1 LTASAIYLLSSLAG
15 SLQQQGR
22 FAEAEQLERENYEIR
37 RRVLG
42 PEHPDTAISKYN
54 LACMAA
60 RQGKRD
66 EALRLL
72 RDAADHGLPA
82 GNMRGMEKDPDL
94 KSLHGDPRFEAL
106 LAHVQELAVAK
117 KAQ

>member
-1 LTASAIYLLSSLAG
+1 MDNLAG

-22 FAEAEQLERENYEIR
+22 FAEAEQLERANYEIR

-42 PEHPDTAISKYN
+42 PEHPDTAVAKYN

-66 EALRLL
+66 EALKLL

-82 GNMRGMEKDPDL
+82 GIMRGMEKDSDL
-94 KSLHGDPRFEAL
+94 AALHGDPRFDAL
-106 LAHVQELAVAK
+106 VAYAK
-117 KAQ
+117 QAAAQKAK

>member
-1 LTASAIYLLSSLAG
+1 M
-15 SLQQQGR
+15 QQQGH
-22 FAEAEQLERENYEIR
+22 FAEAEQLERATYEIR

-42 PEHPDTAISKYN
+42 PAHPDTAVAKYN

-66 EALRLL
+66 EALKLL
-72 RDAADHGLPA
+72 RDVADNGLPA
-82 GNMRGMEKDPDL
+82 GIMRGMEKDSDL
-94 KSLHGDPRFEAL
+94 TALHGDPRFEAL
-106 LAHVQELAVAK
+106 VAHAKELAVAK